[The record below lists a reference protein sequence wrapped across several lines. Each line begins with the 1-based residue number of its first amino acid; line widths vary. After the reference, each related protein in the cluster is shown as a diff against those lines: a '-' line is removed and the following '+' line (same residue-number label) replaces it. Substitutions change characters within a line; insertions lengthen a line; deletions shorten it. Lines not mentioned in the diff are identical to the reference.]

1 MRHAPSVGAGL
12 SRPVVPPVRRGS
24 AYVPALEAKFNMDNV
39 PLVITV
45 ASGFVSI
52 VMLMKTI
59 QDARKEKA
67 LTALMPIVSI
77 GATIA
82 ITLVYV
88 YLTAAPIDWLLG
100 LPLFLFGLFIGRGQG
115 AMTQVYYRG
124 PRVLSKANVRY
135 LVYWGAAY
143 IVTLLLGQFGSAAL
157 HAIGILT
164 MLFSLG
170 VAIGSNLILLTK
182 RLTVKPEPVPALAT
196 AQANIARPTLLPEQ
210 GGQKPKPF
218 DLPEST
224 RPSTTPTQLPR

>member
-1 MRHAPSVGAGL
+1 
-12 SRPVVPPVRRGS
+12 
-24 AYVPALEAKFNMDNV
+24 MDNIA
-39 PLVITV
+39 LVITV
-45 ASGFVSI
+45 ASGFISI

-88 YLTAAPIDWLLG
+88 YLTSAPINWLLG

-124 PRVLSKANVRY
+124 LRVLSKANVRY
-135 LVYWGAAY
+135 LIYWGAAY
-143 IVTLLLGQFGSAAL
+143 VVTLLLGQFGSAAL
-157 HAIGILT
+157 HAVGILT

-182 RLTVKPEPVPALAT
+182 RLTVKPEPVPAAM
-196 AQANIARPTLLPEQ
+196 AVNAAVRPPLLPEQ
-210 GGQKPKPF
+210 GTQKPKPL
-218 DLPEST
+218 DLSPST
-224 RPSTTPTQLPR
+224 RLSTKPTQLPK